1 MESYKCPRCKVS
13 NTEIVDYKSG
23 EVVCSKCG
31 FVFDEELIDEH
42 NEQRIFS
49 KTCSSNGYSNKD
61 ISRTSLPITS
71 YKFGE
76 DNEIKLI
83 GKKTKNIFYKKTY
96 KYKNNKELPEKEKKI
111 LKKENDLNKIDYEL
125 KKICT
130 YFNINKMIYQASKEE
145 IIKLY
150 DYGKISIRSNNW
162 KLILGLIINYTLK
175 NKTENCFSKEEII
188 NYFKCDINTLK
199 KESIKIYPFL
209 TNNATILE
217 KKEENQNIININN
230 ENKLDKYFNQL
241 QKDIYILINKT
252 KIKTIT
258 GISDSYDIISIY
270 INNNIFNIETI
281 PTICLAGGSLI
292 FCVKLYNIQFSVI
305 NKNKN
310 ILDESYSMINNE
322 EEEKLI
328 NYIAKKCG
336 TGINKDKLKAV
347 YNRMIKYKNILSDNN
362 KYKNYLDNIY
372 TENDK
377 DNIDN
382 YY

>member
-130 YFNINKMIYQASKEE
+130 YFNINKMIYEASKEE

-175 NKTENCFSKEEII
+175 NKK
-188 NYFKCDINTLK
+188 
-199 KESIKIYPFL
+199 
-209 TNNATILE
+209 
-217 KKEENQNIININN
+217 
-230 ENKLDKYFNQL
+230 
-241 QKDIYILINKT
+241 
-252 KIKTIT
+252 
-258 GISDSYDIISIY
+258 
-270 INNNIFNIETI
+270 
-281 PTICLAGGSLI
+281 
-292 FCVKLYNIQFSVI
+292 
-305 NKNKN
+305 
-310 ILDESYSMINNE
+310 
-322 EEEKLI
+322 
-328 NYIAKKCG
+328 
-336 TGINKDKLKAV
+336 
-347 YNRMIKYKNILSDNN
+347 
-362 KYKNYLDNIY
+362 
-372 TENDK
+372 
-377 DNIDN
+377 
-382 YY
+382 